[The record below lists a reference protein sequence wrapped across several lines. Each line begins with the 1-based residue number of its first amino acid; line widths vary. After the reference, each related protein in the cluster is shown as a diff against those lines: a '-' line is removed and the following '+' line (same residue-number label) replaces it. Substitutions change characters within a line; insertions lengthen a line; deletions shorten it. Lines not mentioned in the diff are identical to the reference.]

1 MSDDDQKPGAPKPV
15 LPEPEAEKP
24 EAARAVLPEPEAAK
38 ADAAADDSRP
48 FVKKAD
54 VRKPGVR
61 GARWWHEGMASSTRA
76 QADSSRRGALRKLA
90 VLAGAGVLV
99 GTGVGLYFAV
109 RKPDDVETSADSLE
123 LQKREGW
130 DVGDPD
136 GALELPGATAMDVES
151 SASWQSGLD
160 DSLAGSLAPTSVR
173 LLPFQVPTLFQVV
186 GLPQSANLRY
196 ALRPIHTPAMEQA
209 FGRAGALG
217 ELFAAVEWPTDT
229 AIVLD
234 LPGPEAVA
242 AAAALAPHFEPVF
255 VLDNWPHP
263 LGVVPSHH
271 TLAAALY
278 YLPTFRRAKS
288 ERARLDA
295 PVFVLDRN
303 RLAPYHDDGDRFD
316 NRYTA
321 RLPGAEA
328 LRKLDLKHVLYLTPD
343 DKQLGELDDLND
355 EMVALDKAGI
365 DVKVVAMSDF
375 QPGESNEA
383 GAETSAL
390 LAAPGR
396 PAPPVAAAPP
406 GDGGARAATATSTV
420 VHHHYHYG
428 SPLYG
433 SYWFWSAYAWHAP
446 PRVIVVPGRAAP
458 PPPPPRPSNLSG
470 GHVFRPQPR
479 PTVFSSRTVG
489 GVASGVGKQKPS
501 GFGRVSY
508 RASSQTGRFV
518 SPSLGRSGS
527 FGRTR
532 YGGTSA

>member
-1 MSDDDQKPGAPKPV
+1 MSDDYKKPGAPKPEA
-15 LPEPEAEKP
+15 PEPEA
-24 EAARAVLPEPEAAK
+24 PEPAS
-38 ADAAADDSRP
+38 DDKP
-48 FVKKAD
+48 FVQKAD
-54 VRKPGVR
+54 VRRPGVR
-61 GARWWHEGMASSTRA
+61 GARWWHEGMSSSARA

-99 GTGVGLYFAV
+99 GGGVGVYYAV

-130 DVGDPD
+130 DVGDP
-136 GALELPGATAMDVES
+136 GGPLELPGETAMDAEG
-151 SASWQSGLD
+151 SASWRGSLD
-160 DSLAGSLAPTSVR
+160 DTLAGTLAPAQVR
-173 LLPFQVPTLFQVV
+173 LQPFQVPTLFQVV
-186 GLPQSANLRY
+186 GLPQSASLRQ
-196 ALRPIHTPAMEQA
+196 ALRPIHTPQMEQA
-209 FGRAGALG
+209 FGRATALG

-229 AIVLD
+229 AVVID

-263 LGVVPSHH
+263 LGVVPSHL

-278 YLPTFRRAKS
+278 YLPAFRQGKA
-288 ERARLDA
+288 ARTQKAA

-303 RLAPYHDDGDRFD
+303 RLASYRDDGDRFD

-321 RLPGAEA
+321 RLPGADA
-328 LRKLDLKHVLYLTPD
+328 LRKLDVKHVLYVTPD

-375 QPGESNEA
+375 QPGESNDQ
-383 GAETSAL
+383 GAETTAL

-396 PAPPVAAAPP
+396 PAPDGGTAVAAAGAAGTP
-406 GDGGARAATATSTV
+406 GAHAANATTV
-420 VHHHYHYG
+420 VHHYHYG

-446 PRVIVVPGRAAP
+446 PRVIMVPGRAAP
-458 PPPPPRPSNLSG
+458 PPPPPRPSNLSS
-470 GHVFRPQPR
+470 GHVFRPSPR

-508 RASSQTGRFV
+508 RASAQTGRFV

>member
-1 MSDDDQKPGAPKPV
+1 MSDEKPGDDPK
-15 LPEPEAEKP
+15 
-24 EAARAVLPEPEAAK
+24 
-38 ADAAADDSRP
+38 P
-48 FVKKAD
+48 FVKQAD

-61 GARWWHEGMASSTRA
+61 GARWFHEGMSPSARA
-76 QADSSRRGALRKLA
+76 QAETTRRGAMRKLA
-90 VLAGAGVLV
+90 LLAGAGVLV
-99 GTGVGLYFAV
+99 GGGVGVYFAV
-109 RKPDDVETSADSLE
+109 RKPDDIETSADSLE

-130 DVGDPD
+130 DVGDP
-136 GALELPGATAMDVES
+136 GGPLELSGETAMDVEGT
-151 SASWQSGLD
+151 ASWQSGLD
-160 DSLAGSLAPTSVR
+160 DSLAGTLAPSSVR
-173 LLPFQVPTLFQVV
+173 LLPFQVPTLFQVLGLSQSV
-186 GLPQSANLRY
+186 GLRS
-196 ALRPIHTPAMEQA
+196 ALRPIHTSQMDQA

-263 LGVVPSHH
+263 LGVVPSHL

-278 YLPTFRRAKS
+278 YLPTFRRTKS
-288 ERARLDA
+288 ARTRPDA
-295 PVFVLDRN
+295 PVFVLDRA
-303 RLAPYHDDGDRFD
+303 RLAAYRDDGDKFD

-321 RLPGAEA
+321 RMPGAEA
-328 LRKLDLKHVLYLTPD
+328 LRTLAIKHILYVTPD
-343 DKQLGELDDLND
+343 DKQLGELDDLNE
-355 EMVALDKAGI
+355 EMVALDRAGI

-375 QPGESNEA
+375 QPGESNDT
-383 GAETSAL
+383 GAATTAL

-396 PAPPVAAAPP
+396 PAP
-406 GDGGARAATATSTV
+406 DGGQAATAAGATVAAPVPTGTTTV
-420 VHHHYHYG
+420 VHHYHYG
-428 SPLYG
+428 SPLWG

-458 PPPPPRPSNLSG
+458 PPPPPRPSNLSS
-470 GHVFRPQPR
+470 GHVFRPSPR

-508 RASSQTGRFV
+508 RASAETGRFT